1 MTTALDHRKKCWSG
15 RRKEGEEGERE
26 RERERREGTGGKKT
40 SEEGADCNCH
50 LRPSVTAAAELLT
63 PTATFK

>member
-26 RERERREGTGGKKT
+26 GEREREREGREG
-40 SEEGADCNCH
+40 EEGGDGW
-50 LRPSVTAAAELLT
+50 
-63 PTATFK
+63 

>member
-1 MTTALDHRKKCWSG
+1 MVRQEEG
-15 RRKEGEEGERE
+15 GRGGRGGRRERRKEGEEGE
-26 RERERREGTGGKKT
+26 REGTGGKKT

-50 LRPSVTAAAELLT
+50 LRPSATAAAELLT